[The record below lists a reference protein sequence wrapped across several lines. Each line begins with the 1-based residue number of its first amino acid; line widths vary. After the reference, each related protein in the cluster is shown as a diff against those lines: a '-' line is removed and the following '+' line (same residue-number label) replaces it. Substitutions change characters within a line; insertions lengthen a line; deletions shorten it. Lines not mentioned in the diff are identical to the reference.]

1 MVSFGTFE
9 LEDFPAGPEDAKVI
23 LQERLLRSLAAVAM
37 KEFFQPNPP
46 CKEQNPMSFS
56 ASKVGSGLFRA
67 VPEM

>member
-37 KEFFQPNPP
+37 KEFF
-46 CKEQNPMSFS
+46 S
-56 ASKVGSGLFRA
+56 AESPLQGTKPYEL
-67 VPEM
+67 